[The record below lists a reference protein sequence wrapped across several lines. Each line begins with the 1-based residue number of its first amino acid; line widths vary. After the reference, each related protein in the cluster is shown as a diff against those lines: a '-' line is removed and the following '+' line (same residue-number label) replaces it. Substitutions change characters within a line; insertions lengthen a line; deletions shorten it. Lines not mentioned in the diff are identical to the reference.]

1 MHKRFQFHGVVRYMA
16 FGLAAAM
23 LLLILACGGDE
34 DTPVPQAT
42 STPQPTATPLDVGAI
57 TSALQDTIRSTV
69 DNALAGITPSEGPFR
84 QPD

>member
-16 FGLAAAM
+16 YGLAAAM

-42 STPQPTATPLDVGAI
+42 STPQPTATPLDRGGHNLGA
-57 TSALQDTIRSTV
+57 AGHHTV
-69 DNALAGITPSEGPFR
+69 NG
-84 QPD
+84 